1 MTKLKKKETD
11 VLDVVDTIY
20 LEEDYLTM
28 GQLDSV
34 HDDLKQWAQKKDEP
48 PDYLISIID
57 KIEKQ

>member
-20 LEEDYLTM
+20 LEEDFLTM

-34 HDDLKQWAQKKDEP
+34 HDDLK
-48 PDYLISIID
+48 
-57 KIEKQ
+57 